1 MSPDR
6 RENLAGVHPTLAGV
20 IVKILDALVVLGH
33 PAMVVEG
40 VRTAAKQHECFLNH
54 SSQVDAGSP
63 ASTHEI
69 QPEGYGHAVDLAF
82 QGPTPFAS
90 SHPWALLGAMVHLTP
105 TLMWGGDWKTLKDLG
120 HVEIPLRGKS

>member
-6 RENLAGVHPTLAGV
+6 RENLEGVVPLLANATLA
-20 IVKILDALVVLGH
+20 ILDALARLGH

-40 VRTAAKQHECFLNH
+40 VRSAAKQHECFLNH

-69 QPEGYGHAVDLAF
+69 QADGYGHAVDLAF
-82 QGPTPFAS
+82 QGPSPFAS
-90 SHPWALLGAMVHLTP
+90 SHPWTLLGAMVHLTP
-105 TLMWGGDWKTLKDLG
+105 TLLWGGDWKTLKDLG
-120 HVEIPLRGKS
+120 HIELRRYPA